1 MRNIIIKRRKFMEM
15 IEFNKYKQIIDENYK
30 DINLYELDDGSRFYI
45 EPNFYTQ
52 LQYIKDHFVDHYEEI
67 INKIIEI
74 TKRNKRMIFTADFEN
89 PVVYKDDYYYRELS
103 DVLGE
108 VKLHF
113 DNKGN
118 PDSDWKD

>member
-1 MRNIIIKRRKFMEM
+1 MEM
-15 IEFNKYKQIIDENYK
+15 KEFDSFKKVIDENYSH
-30 DINLYELDDGSRFYI
+30 INLYELEDGSRFYV

-52 LQYIKDHFVDHYEEI
+52 LHYVKDHFYDFYEQ
-67 INKIIEI
+67 IIEKMI
-74 TKRNKRMIFTADFEN
+74 EIVKRNKKMIFTADFEN
-89 PVVYKDDYYYRELS
+89 PVVYKHDYFYRELD

-108 VKLHF
+108 LRLSF

>member
-1 MRNIIIKRRKFMEM
+1 MEM
-15 IEFNKYKQIIDENYK
+15 IEFDNLKRIVDENYK
-30 DINLYELDDGSRFYI
+30 DINLYELEDGSRFYV

-52 LQYIKDHFVDHYEEI
+52 LQYVKDHFFEHYGDI
-67 INKIIEI
+67 VNKIIEI
-74 TKRNKRMIFTADFEN
+74 AKRNKKMIFTADFEN
-89 PVVYKDDYYYRELS
+89 PVVYKDDYFYRELS

>member
-1 MRNIIIKRRKFMEM
+1 MEIKEFESLKKIKSDKYENIDLF
-15 IEFNKYKQIIDENYK
+15 
-30 DINLYELDDGSRFYI
+30 ELADGSLFYI

-52 LQYIKDHFVDHYEEI
+52 LLYVKDHFLDKFPEI
-67 INKIIEI
+67 IDKIIEI
-74 TKRNKRMIFTADFEN
+74 AKRNKKMIFTADFEN
-89 PVVYKDDYYYRELS
+89 PVVYVDDFYYREIG

-108 VKLHF
+108 LGLHF

>member
-1 MRNIIIKRRKFMEM
+1 MEM
-15 IEFNKYKQIIDENYK
+15 IEFNKYKKIIDPEYK
-30 DINLYELDDGSRFYI
+30 NINLDELDDGSMFYI

-52 LQYIKDHFVDHYEEI
+52 LLYIKDHFFDKYDEVID
-67 INKIIEI
+67 KIIEI
-74 TKRNKRMIFTADFEN
+74 TKRNKKMIFTADFEN
-89 PVVYKDDYYYRELS
+89 PVVYKDGFYYREIS
-103 DVLGE
+103 DILGE